1 VEGQTAPARVGGP
14 EGVLW
19 RCVPIAS
26 VRVHRWI
33 RGDPLRSS
41 PRAARRTWG
50 ASAYGLAHSCGQ
62 VWG

>member
-1 VEGQTAPARVGGP
+1 VEGQTAPARVGGR

-19 RCVPIAS
+19 RCLPIAS

-41 PRAARRTWG
+41 PRAARRTQG